1 MLNSIKQNFMEFTK
15 REILIAL
22 VFLFCF
28 NLQNI
33 SAQEDR
39 PAGSQTR
46 PASSLVWLGT
56 YGKIRLADNLYYDLQ
71 THFRTTDFETT
82 AFVGRMIQIYN
93 RHGINYYFTKDFHAT
108 VGGVLRLNFSP
119 EPGNENF
126 ETTTLEPRIWHQYV
140 IGQNFER
147 FKLIHRFRFE
157 HRFSRSNA
165 ITETDYLFR
174 NRWRYKITA
183 NIPLNTPDMRP
194 GTFYFSPDVE
204 IIMQSG
210 KQVVD
215 SPLEDLRIQP
225 IIGYIAAPNLKYTMS
240 LMYTTGQS
248 LADGAV
254 YNERWIFRFNVYW
267 NLDFRKFDKKIPDT
281 RFYD

>member
-1 MLNSIKQNFMEFTK
+1 MTVFKS
-15 REILIAL
+15 LISTSVIVLLCFYTTL
-22 VFLFCF
+22 V
-28 NLQNI
+28 
-33 SAQEDR
+33 SAQDDR
-39 PAGSQTR
+39 PAGSQTQ

-82 AFVGRMIQIYN
+82 AFVGRLIQIYN
-93 RHGINYYFTKDFHAT
+93 RHGINYYFSNNFQAT
-108 VGGVLRLNFSP
+108 IGGVLRLNFSP
-119 EPGNENF
+119 QPGNQNF
-126 ETTTLEPRIWHQYV
+126 ETVTLEPRIWHEYV
-140 IGQNFER
+140 IGQPFEN
-147 FKLIHRFRFE
+147 FKLFHRFRFE
-157 HRFSRSNA
+157 HRFTRTNA
-165 ITETDYLFR
+165 ITDTDYLFR
-174 NRWRYKITA
+174 NRWRYKVMA

-194 GTFYFSPDVE
+194 GTFFFSPDVE

-210 KQVVD
+210 NPVLD

-225 IIGYIAAPNLKYTMS
+225 ILGYIAAPNLKYTMS